1 MFEYTYKFKTTAQLW
16 DCDEC
21 PLFNDEFACCNAT
34 GSKYP
39 PWEVHEYEPRLKDCP
54 LSEIDLSVIDMEVPS
69 DE

>member
-39 PWEVHEYEPRLKDCP
+39 TWEERLYEPRVPDCP

>member
-21 PLFNDEFACCNAT
+21 PLFNDFACCNAT

-39 PWEVHEYEPRLKDCP
+39 PWEARRYEPRVPDCP
-54 LSEIDLSVIDMEVPS
+54 LEEVDLNIIDMEVSP
-69 DE
+69 E